1 MEDSAMLKKFFIVV
15 LSFVVLIF
23 FLWCL
28 NTEAQSV
35 KDGLVSYWSFDKSS
49 IDGKKVKDS
58 VGNND
63 GEMKGDPKSVEG
75 KVGDALEFNGASDS
89 VEVPAN
95 DNLNFGVG
103 DFTISAWVKTKAVTG
118 RWAQRQDIVG
128 KGDPSVSGYAL
139 SADTNKGFFW
149 VGGAGEF
156 TGTTDIN
163 DDKWH
168 FVVGVRRGDQCFV
181 YTDAKQEGKGTNAES
196 IDTTVGVIFGKHP
209 LKAESFFAGSIDEV
223 GIYNRALSDDEIN
236 TSYEAKGAAV
246 DPSGKLGLTWAK
258 IKILEF

>member
-1 MEDSAMLKKFFIVV
+1 MLRKFFIAVLSSVV
-15 LSFVVLIF
+15 LVF

-58 VGNND
+58 VGKND
-63 GEMKGDPKSVEG
+63 GEMKGEPKSVEG
-75 KVGDALEFNGASDS
+75 KVGDALEFDGASDS
-89 VEVPAN
+89 VEVPTN
-95 DNLNFGVG
+95 DDFNFGVG
-103 DFTISAWVKTKAVTG
+103 DFTVCAWVKTKAVTA

-149 VGGAGEF
+149 VGAAGEF
-156 TGTTDIN
+156 SGTTDIN
-163 DDKWH
+163 DNNWH
-168 FVVGVRRGDQCFV
+168 YIVGVRKSSDCFV
-181 YTDAKQEGKGTNAES
+181 YTDGKQEVKGTNAENV
-196 IDTTVGVIFGKHP
+196 DTAVSMIFGKHP

-223 GIYNRALSDDEIN
+223 CVYNRALTDDEILKN
-236 TSYEAKGAAV
+236 FSSKGASVSNA
-246 DPSGKLGLTWAK
+246 GKLSSVWGE
-258 IKILEF
+258 IKKYSN